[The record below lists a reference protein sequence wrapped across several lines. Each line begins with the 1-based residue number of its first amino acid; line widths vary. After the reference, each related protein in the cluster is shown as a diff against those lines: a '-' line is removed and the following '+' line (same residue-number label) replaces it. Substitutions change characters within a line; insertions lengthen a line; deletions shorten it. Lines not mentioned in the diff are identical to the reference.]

1 MNERM
6 MAIRDPDGSRSGLVV
21 VVAEV
26 GGSCRLRALVQVES
40 ALYDGRCR
48 AEEARVDRG

>member
-6 MAIRDPDGSRSGLVV
+6 MAIRAPDGSRSGLVV
-21 VVAEV
+21 VAEV
-26 GGSCRLRALVQVES
+26 GGSYRARALVQVES

-48 AEEARVDRG
+48 EEEVRVDRG